1 MRLEFQKNSLRL
13 ETVFTNNIQMN
24 QLATNKEGVIL
35 FKIIKHTLSQRAWH
49 EICSVVISEKNLFKD
64 SLKTEPK
71 VARRME
77 KRLKAIILRYNRDL
91 IRPQTKVYEKNNTL
105 HN

>member
-1 MRLEFQKNSLRL
+1 MAR
-13 ETVFTNNIQMN
+13 
-24 QLATNKEGVIL
+24 
-35 FKIIKHTLSQRAWH
+35 
-49 EICSVVISEKNLFKD
+49 NLFCSDQRDKSIKD
-64 SLKTEPK
+64 SLKTEQK

>member
-1 MRLEFQKNSLRL
+1 MAR
-13 ETVFTNNIQMN
+13 
-24 QLATNKEGVIL
+24 
-35 FKIIKHTLSQRAWH
+35 
-49 EICSVVISEKNLFKD
+49 NLFCNEQREKSIKD

-91 IRPQTKVYEKNNTL
+91 IRTQTKVYEKNNTL